1 MSAMDFVI
9 NSILAGH
16 HGFGPVGYGG
26 PGVGTI
32 VLLVVRFAT
41 RRHHGR
47 Q

>member
-1 MSAMDFVI
+1 MDFVI

-26 PGVGTI
+26 PGAI

-41 RRHHGR
+41 RRHRGR